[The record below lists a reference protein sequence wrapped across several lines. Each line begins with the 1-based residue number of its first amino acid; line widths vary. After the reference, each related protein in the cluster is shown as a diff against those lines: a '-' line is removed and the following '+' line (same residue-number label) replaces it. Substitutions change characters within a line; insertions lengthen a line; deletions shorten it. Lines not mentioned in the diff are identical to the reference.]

1 MVQVSASLLAADLA
15 CLGEEVRRAE
25 QAGVDSF
32 HIDMMDGHY
41 VPNLAFSPDHLAALR
56 PYTSLPFNVHLELD
70 NPDHL
75 LENFRPFK
83 AELITTCL
91 DTLPNPLRTLISIR
105 QRGAQAGL
113 SLNPDESLD
122 KIRELLPSIDML
134 ILLGVHPGFGGQPM
148 QDGTSKRV
156 AEAVRMRD
164 GLGLQAMIAV
174 DGGVNKKNAPA
185 LVEAGADLLI
195 IGTAL
200 FGSANMVDVVS
211 EIKVLTSGRL
221 HR

>member
-15 CLGEEVRRAE
+15 CLGEEVHRAE

-32 HIDMMDGHY
+32 HFDMMDGHY

-56 PYTSLPFNVHLELD
+56 PCTSLPFNVHLELD

-75 LENFRPFK
+75 LENFRLFK
-83 AELITTCL
+83 ADLIAACL
-91 DTLPNPLRTLISIR
+91 DTLPVPILTLTSIR

-113 SLNPDESLD
+113 SLNPDESLN
-122 KIRELLPSIDML
+122 KIRELMPALDML

-148 QDGTSKRV
+148 QADTLKRV
-156 AEAVRMRD
+156 AEAKRMRD
-164 GLGLQAMIAV
+164 RLGLSTRIAV
-174 DGGVNKKNAPA
+174 DGGVNQKNAPA
-185 LVEAGADLLI
+185 LVEAGADILI

-200 FGSANMVDVVS
+200 FKSTNMAEVVN
-211 EIKVLTSGRL
+211 EIKALS
-221 HR
+221 